1 MRALES
7 PNSRSVHG
15 ESDWKSGRLV
25 RRMSHTD
32 GYSRFHQSLYLIRQ
46 KDIEITN
53 EMGDF
58 LKFAEH
64 YFSVIDR
71 YFKYL

>member
-1 MRALES
+1 MEKAIGRVEDW
-7 PNSRSVHG
+7 
-15 ESDWKSGRLV
+15 SDAGLRPMDIRDFIK
-25 RRMSHTD
+25 
-32 GYSRFHQSLYLIRQ
+32 SLYLIRQ